1 MTDLTIEQIIEL
13 ANRHDHPFRDSLID
27 DLYGLILTRGV
38 NDVDASSIADIYS
51 TRYHINQTIT
61 KVDTIHGWLP
71 LIPNL
76 KEFAKNKNSKV
87 RLIPIETENAE
98 YLHFVSPEMNRIF
111 GVLQLTHIKL
121 ERSKELNDEGQLKGT
136 WGTEC
141 TFFDN
146 HVEIKKCL

>member
-1 MTDLTIEQIIEL
+1 MTDLTIEQIIKL
-13 ANRHDHPFRDSLID
+13 ANRQDHPFRDNILN
-27 DLYGLILTRGV
+27 DLNGLILTRGV
-38 NDVDASSIADIYS
+38 NDVDACSIADIYS

-61 KVDTIHGWLP
+61 KVETIHGWLP
-71 LIPNL
+71 LINNL
-76 KEFAKNKNSKV
+76 EKLAETKDSKV

-98 YLHFVSPEMNRIF
+98 YLHFVSPELDRIL

-121 ERSKELNDEGQLKGT
+121 DRSKELNDEGQLKGT

>member
-13 ANRHDHPFRDSLID
+13 AKRHDHPFRDNLMS
-27 DLYGLILTRGV
+27 DLNGLILTRGV
-38 NDVDASSIADIYS
+38 NDVDASSIAEIYS

-71 LIPNL
+71 LVTNL
-76 KEFAKNKNSKV
+76 EEFSKNKDSMV

-98 YLHFVSPEMNRIF
+98 YLHFVSPEMDRIV

-121 ERSKELNDEGQLKGT
+121 DRSKELNDEGQLKGT

-146 HVEIKKCL
+146 HVEIKKSL

>member
-1 MTDLTIEQIIEL
+1 M
-13 ANRHDHPFRDSLID
+13 
-27 DLYGLILTRGV
+27 
-38 NDVDASSIADIYS
+38 
-51 TRYHINQTIT
+51 
-61 KVDTIHGWLP
+61 
-71 LIPNL
+71 
-76 KEFAKNKNSKV
+76 

-146 HVEIKKCL
+146 HVEIKNAYNTK